1 MIYSVSEIN
10 ERFLLLHRCMMK
22 ALQRRKQRKAAS
34 ANRKVYKQRA
44 KPEIPRDKHPN
55 YWQSAWGQLV
65 QRLASIVNGPS
76 ITSRDGKRFRV
87 PYQVYCKLV
96 QMCVEKKLFGE
107 NSSVET
113 DIANRLIC
121 PVEIK
126 VLAVL
131 RILGRN
137 WNFDDIAEATLMG
150 ETTARR
156 AFHLFCENFVTHFYD
171 KYVYRPKDQQLKKV
185 LEVFGK
191 MGLPGCIGSTD
202 CVHLKWDRCPVSLNQ
217 VCSGKEGYLSLAY
230 SCTVDH
236 HRRILG
242 STSSFYGARNDK
254 TIVRH
259 DTYITDVRN
268 KKVHE
273 EVEYDMFINGVL
285 KRVKGVYYLCD
296 GGYHRWSCMINP
308 IKHTI
313 SRGDRLWSEW
323 VESTRKDVECTFG
336 ILKSR
341 WRFLRNGIVLQNQS
355 SIDFAFFTCCI
366 LHNLILE
373 FDGLDNRWEEN
384 VD

>member
-65 QRLASIVNGPS
+65 QRLASIVDGPV
-76 ITSRDGKRFRV
+76 ITSRDGKLCRRRFRV

-126 VLAVL
+126 MLAVL

-171 KYVYRPKDQQLKKV
+171 KYVYRPKDQQLEKV
-185 LEVFGK
+185 LDVFRK
-191 MGLPGCIGSTD
+191 MGLPECIGSTD

-217 VCSGKEGYLSLAY
+217 VCSGKEGYPSLAY

-259 DTYITDVRN
+259 DTYITDVRI

-313 SRGDRLWSEW
+313 SLFCSS
-323 VESTRKDVECTFG
+323 V
-336 ILKSR
+336 
-341 WRFLRNGIVLQNQS
+341 LRCHCQS
-355 SIDFAFFTCCI
+355 P
-366 LHNLILE
+366 LE
-373 FDGLDNRWEEN
+373 
-384 VD
+384 